1 VDVRV
6 YPDAK
11 TKRRTAMQGIT
22 RRAALGLAGAALAMP
37 AVAQA
42 PWPTRPVT
50 LLVPFAPGGASDI
63 AARAFSTRLAE
74 KRGQPVV
81 VENRPGANG
90 QLAAR
95 LLARAAPDG
104 HTLMV
109 GSIGVFALNTVL
121 YRNPG
126 YDPLVDF
133 APVTLAVTTPNVLVV
148 NPNVAPVTD
157 LPGLLAWMRARRGQV
172 FHATSGIGSSPH
184 LTMELFTQMTG
195 TEATHVP
202 SRGGATATMDQLA
215 GTVQISF
222 QGLGTIIGP
231 VRDNRLRA
239 LLITA
244 ERRNPLLPEVPTAA
258 EAGLPDFN
266 VSSWQAV
273 MAPAGTPAALCERIA
288 EEITAVLRDPAV
300 AGPLEQG
307 GYTVEGGT
315 PADYAAF
322 QRAEIAR
329 WRRVAQAAN
338 IVLD

>member
-1 VDVRV
+1 M
-6 YPDAK
+6 A
-11 TKRRTAMQGIT
+11 GIT
-22 RRAALGLAGAALAMP
+22 RRQGLGAMAALLATPALAQG
-37 AVAQA
+37 A
-42 PWPTRPVT
+42 WPSRPVT

-63 AARAFSTRLAE
+63 AARAINARLSE

-95 LLARAAPDG
+95 LLMRAAPDG

-109 GSIGVFALNTVL
+109 GSIGAFALNAVL

-148 NPNVAPVTD
+148 NPAVAPVRN
-157 LPGLLAWMRARRGQV
+157 LPELVAWMRARPGQV

-202 SRGGATATMDQLA
+202 SRGGATAVMDQLS
-215 GTVQISF
+215 GTVQVSF
-222 QGLGTIIGP
+222 QGLGSIIGP
-231 VRDNRLRA
+231 VREGRLRA
-239 LLITA
+239 LLVTAA
-244 ERRNPLLPEVPTAA
+244 ERSPLLPEVPTAA

-273 MAPAGTPAALCERIA
+273 MGPAGMAPPLLETISAEIA
-288 EEITAVLRDPAV
+288 AVLKEPTNA
-300 AGPLEQG
+300 ATLAAG
-307 GYTVEGGT
+307 GYTVVGNS
-315 PADYAAF
+315 PAEYGAF

-329 WRRVAQAAN
+329 WRRVAHAAN

>member
-1 VDVRV
+1 
-6 YPDAK
+6 
-11 TKRRTAMQGIT
+11 MHGIT
-22 RRAALGLAGAALAMP
+22 RRHAMGFLAGLGAVSGAA
-37 AVAQA
+37 AQS
-42 PWPTRPVT
+42 PWPARPVT

-74 KRGQPVV
+74 RRGQSVV

-95 LLARAAPDG
+95 QLMRAAPDG
-104 HTLMV
+104 HTLLV
-109 GSIGVFALNTVL
+109 GSIGVFALNSVL

-126 YDPLVDF
+126 YDPLTDF
-133 APVTLAVTTPNVLVV
+133 APVTLVVTTPNVLVV
-148 NPNVAPVTD
+148 NPDVAPVRN
-157 LPGLLAWMRARRGQV
+157 LQELVAWMKARSGGV

-184 LTMELFTQMTG
+184 LTMELFTQLTG

-202 SRGGATATMDQLA
+202 SRGGATAVTDQLA
-215 GTVQISF
+215 GTVQVSF
-222 QGLGTIIGP
+222 QGLGSIIGP
-231 VRDNRLRA
+231 VRDGRLRA
-239 LLITA
+239 LLVTA

-266 VSSWQAV
+266 VSSWQAA
-273 MAPAGTPAALCERIA
+273 MAPAGTPAPLCETIA
-288 EEITAVLRDPAV
+288 AEITAILREPAV
-300 AGPLEQG
+300 ANTLEAG
-307 GYTVEGGT
+307 GYAVAGGT
-315 PADYAAF
+315 PGDYAAF